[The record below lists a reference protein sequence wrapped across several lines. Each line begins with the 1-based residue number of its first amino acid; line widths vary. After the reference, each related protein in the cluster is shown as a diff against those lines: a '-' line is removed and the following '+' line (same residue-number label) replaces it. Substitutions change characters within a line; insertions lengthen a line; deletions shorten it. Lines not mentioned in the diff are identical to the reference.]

1 MKINNSYHI
10 FFLCLIWLLSI
21 NSISAQKVTISNEI
35 NVKLDNEYEIVG
47 ELEDRVILYRESG
60 NKRSYTFF
68 DNKLRKIYDRDIV
81 LESKKANVMANIV
94 YDTTIHTLYNF
105 YAKDTAFTLLRRYDN
120 TGLCLDTT
128 TLYYSSQKL
137 RFDEYKLA
145 SSEDRENTLILNY
158 DYKTGITFNLLN
170 HESIS
175 ISASYNVP
183 IGDKRNINDFIS
195 LELSNDG
202 LVYLLFEKYNS
213 KFNRDRHEFYLL
225 SMNLKT
231 GEYIE
236 ELIPCR
242 DVVSVDV
249 KTKYDNKNKVY
260 NIIGLYSEKDRN
272 SAEGVFHFR
281 KSGVFIDTIN
291 YILLNE
297 FDGLFY
303 QELYKDKIKER
314 LENHQIKN
322 IQLTN
327 DGGAILL
334 SEHNKVFSRR
344 SPFQGYGNSGVGGS
358 WTDHYLEEVVI
369 LSLSEDLDIRWKTIL
384 LKKQFSQDDG
394 GVYSSF
400 FLFELPS
407 KFKIIFNDDIKSNN
421 MVSEFELYPSGN
433 LIRKSLL
440 STEYQNLK
448 IRFDGAIQTSN
459 NTFLVPSEKSG
470 KLKIV
475 KVSY

>member
-1 MKINNSYHI
+1 MKYNNTCHVV
-10 FFLCLIWLLSI
+10 LLGLIWLLSI
-21 NSISAQKVTISNEI
+21 NLCTAQKVTISNEV
-35 NVKLDNEYEIVG
+35 NVKFDKEYEIVG
-47 ELEDRVILYRESG
+47 ELEDRVVLYRESG
-60 NKRSYTFF
+60 NDKSYTYF
-68 DNKLRKIYDRDIV
+68 DDKLRKIYDRDIV
-81 LESKKANVMANIV
+81 LETKRAKVMANIP
-94 YDTTIHTLYNF
+94 YDSTIHMLYNYSLDSNF
-105 YAKDTAFTLLRRYDN
+105 TAIRRYDK

-128 TLYYSSQKL
+128 IIYYSSSRRQY
-137 RFDEYKLA
+137 DDYKLA
-145 SSEDRENTLILNY
+145 SSEDRKSTLILNF
-158 DYKTGITFNLLN
+158 DYKNGMTFNLLD
-170 HESIS
+170 HQSLS
-175 ISASYNVP
+175 LTASFLIP
-183 IGDKRNINDFIS
+183 IEDKRNIDNFVS

-225 SMNLKT
+225 SMNLNT
-231 GEYIE
+231 GEFIE

-242 DVVSVDV
+242 DVVTVDV
-249 KTKYDNKNKVY
+249 KTKYDNKNGVY

-281 KSGVFIDTIN
+281 KSGIFLDTVN

-303 QELYKDKIKER
+303 QELYKDKIKEQ

-322 IQLTN
+322 IQFTN
-327 DGGAILL
+327 DGGVILL

-344 SPFQGYGNSGVGGS
+344 SPFQGYGNAGVGGA
-358 WTDHYLEEVVI
+358 WTDHYIEEVVI
-369 LSLSEDLDIRWKTIL
+369 LSLSPDLDIRWKTIL

-407 KFKIIFNDDIKSNN
+407 RFKIIFNDDIKRNN
-421 MVSEFELYPSGN
+421 MVSEFELYPSGK

-459 NTFLVPSEKSG
+459 HSFLVPSEKSG

>member
-1 MKINNSYHI
+1 MKYRNKYHI
-10 FFLCLIWLLSI
+10 TIISFLWILSI
-21 NSISAQKVTISNEI
+21 NISFSQKVTISNEI
-35 NVKLDNEYEIVG
+35 NVKLDNQYELVG
-47 ELEDRVILYRESG
+47 ELEDRVILFRESG
-60 NKRSYTFF
+60 RDKSYTYF
-68 DNKLRKIYDRDIV
+68 DDKLRKIYERDIE
-81 LESKKANVMANIV
+81 LESKKATVMANIP
-94 YDTTIHTLYNF
+94 YDSTIHMLYN
-105 YAKDTAFTLLRRYDN
+105 YSLDSNFTLLRRYDN
-120 TGLCLDTT
+120 TGLCLDTSI
-128 TLYYSSQKL
+128 LYHSNYSL
-137 RFDEYKLA
+137 NYDDFILVT
-145 SSEDRENTLILNY
+145 SEDRENTLILNF
-158 DYKTGITFNLLN
+158 DFKNGVIFHLLN
-170 HESIS
+170 HKSCS
-175 ISASYNVP
+175 ISASYNIP
-183 IGDKRNINDFIS
+183 ITEKQNINEFIS

-202 LVYLLFEKYNS
+202 LAYLLFEKYNS

-225 SMNLKT
+225 SMNLNT
-231 GEYIE
+231 GEFVE
-236 ELIPCR
+236 EIIPCR
-242 DVVSVDV
+242 DIVSVDV
-249 KTKYDNKNKVY
+249 QTKYDNKNKVY
-260 NIIGLYSEKDRN
+260 NMIGLYSEKDKN
-272 SAEGVFHFR
+272 NAEGVFHFR
-281 KSGVFIDTIN
+281 KSGVFIDTVN

-303 QELYKDKIKER
+303 QELYKDKIKEK

-322 IQLTN
+322 IKLTN
-327 DGGAILL
+327 DGGVILL

-344 SPFQGYGNSGVGGS
+344 SPFQGYGNSGVGGA

-369 LSLSEDLDIRWKTIL
+369 LSLSPELDIRWKSIL

-407 KFKIIFNDDIKSNN
+407 RFKIIFNDDIKSNN
-421 MVSEFELYPSGN
+421 MVSEFELYPSGK